1 MTDSTKTAIIKM
13 RENGDS
19 FSHIAKTLNIP
30 ESTVKS
36 FYRRHNKN
44 SAQPTTETSLS
55 ASYCENCGSP
65 ITQHPHRRHKRFCSD
80 SCRLSWWN
88 KHPDLINR
96 SSANTY
102 TCAHC
107 GKSFTSYADRK
118 YCSHECYISHRF
130 GGVPDE

>member
-1 MTDSTKTAIIKM
+1 MTDSTKAAIIKM

-19 FSHIAKTLNIP
+19 FSYISKNLNIP

-36 FYRRHNKN
+36 FCRRHNKQP
-44 SAQPTTETSLS
+44 AQTITDAPAT
-55 ASYCENCGSP
+55 SYCENCGAP
-65 ITQHPHRRHKRFCSD
+65 ITQHPHRKHKRFCSD

-96 SSANTY
+96 SSANTC

-107 GKSFTSYADRK
+107 GKSFTAYADRK
-118 YCSHECYISHRF
+118 YCSHECYILHRF
-130 GGVPDE
+130 DNSWS